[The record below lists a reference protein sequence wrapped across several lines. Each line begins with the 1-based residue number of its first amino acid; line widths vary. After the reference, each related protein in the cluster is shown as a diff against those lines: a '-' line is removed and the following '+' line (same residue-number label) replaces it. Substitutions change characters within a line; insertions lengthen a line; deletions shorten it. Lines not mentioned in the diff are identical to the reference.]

1 MLASLANAGS
11 LVILIYAT
19 TPLMLTVAVTSF
31 GFCFLLLMSVVN
43 ATIADVTPPQV
54 RGTFYGLTFLTR
66 DGIGA
71 FAPLFVG
78 FIADSTGSFLNGY
91 WVLAVAA
98 VVTALLGM
106 ALRKGQQEQVG

>member
-1 MLASLANAGS
+1 
-11 LVILIYAT
+11 
-19 TPLMLTVAVTSF
+19 MLTVAVTTF

-54 RGTFYGLTFLTR
+54 RGTFFGITFLTR

-78 FIADSTGSFLNGY
+78 FVADSTGSFLNAY

-98 VVTALLGM
+98 VVTALLGLPLVKSRM
-106 ALRKGQQEQVG
+106 VQAE